1 VSPIATILA
10 VVFAVAI
17 PAVFLLIIY
26 TLDLYASR
34 TFGLVMLCFAWGGVG
49 GIGLSFLFNTHV
61 AVPLIRNQG
70 WDSALLYVAFAP
82 VAEEIFK
89 SLSLFYVSRRS
100 EFTYFVDGAIY
111 GFAAG
116 IGFSIAE
123 NILYLQYYPDQGI
136 ALSLVRSFS
145 VCLMHGAAAGLVG
158 AAVGRFRFRKRSG
171 RGLAMLAGWG
181 AAILLHAFFNSI
193 AKTYWLSDLL
203 GEGATVPMQVGVGL
217 AGVGLIALFITLGL
231 REQRQWFAETLD
243 RKMGVSGAEV
253 RAAQSY
259 SDISEVLEP
268 IAAQFPN
275 QAEQVEALLLRQAQ
289 MGIKRKVQQQLDDE
303 KLEEQIGRE
312 IEELQAEMQQLRKEI
327 GPYVMTFVRAV
338 FPEGMLD
345 VWARLEAVALQSGP
359 ADVKR
364 WTEMLQD
371 KDAASSTRS
380 IFGRLQGTDDD
391 S

>member
-1 VSPIATILA
+1 VTPLQIALA
-10 VVFAVAI
+10 SVFAVAI

-34 TFGLVMLCFAWGGVG
+34 TFRLVMVCFAWGGIG
-49 GIGLSFLFNTHV
+49 GIGLAYVFNTYV

-70 WDSALLYVAFAP
+70 WDGTLLYVVFAP
-82 VAEEIFK
+82 IAEEFFK
-89 SLSLFYVSRRS
+89 SLVLFYVARRS

-111 GFAAG
+111 GFASG

-123 NILYLQYYPDQGI
+123 NFFYIFYFPTAGI
-136 ALSLVRSFS
+136 ALPLVRSFS
-145 VCLMHGAAAGLVG
+145 VCLMHGAASGLVG
-158 AAVGRFRFRKRSG
+158 AAVGRFRFQKRSG
-171 RGLAMLAGWG
+171 RGLAMLGGWG
-181 AAILLHAFFNSI
+181 AAILLHAFFNSV

-203 GEGATVPMQVGVGL
+203 GEGAVVPVQVGIGL

-253 RAAQSY
+253 RAAQAY
-259 SDISEVLEP
+259 STIDEILEP
-268 IAAQFPN
+268 IVEQFPD
-275 QAEQVEALLLRQAQ
+275 QAEQVSALLLCQAK
-289 MGIKRKVQQQLDDE
+289 MGIKRKVQQRLDDPA
-303 KLEEQIGRE
+303 LERQIERE
-312 IEELQAEMQQLRKEI
+312 IADLQAEMEGLRKEI

-345 VWARLEAVALQSGP
+345 VWARLEAVAISAGP

-364 WTEMLQD
+364 WTSMLAA
-371 KDAASSTRS
+371 KDERAPQRN
-380 IFGRLQGTDDD
+380 IFSRLQEQ
-391 S
+391 

>member
-1 VSPIATILA
+1 VTPLQIALA
-10 VVFAVAI
+10 SVFAVAI

-34 TFGLVMLCFAWGGVG
+34 TFRLVMVCFAWGGIG
-49 GIGLSFLFNTHV
+49 GIGLAYVFNTYV

-70 WDSALLYVAFAP
+70 WDGTLLYVVFAP
-82 VAEEIFK
+82 IAEEFFK
-89 SLSLFYVSRRS
+89 SLVLFYVARRS

-111 GFAAG
+111 GFASG

-123 NILYLQYYPDQGI
+123 NFFYIFYFPTAGI
-136 ALSLVRSFS
+136 ALPLVRSFS
-145 VCLMHGAAAGLVG
+145 VCLMHGAASGLVG
-158 AAVGRFRFRKRSG
+158 AAVGRFRFQKRSG
-171 RGLAMLAGWG
+171 RGLAMLGGWG
-181 AAILLHAFFNSI
+181 AAILLHAFFNSV

-203 GEGATVPMQVGVGL
+203 GEGAVVPVQVGIGL

-253 RAAQSY
+253 RAAQAY
-259 SDISEVLEP
+259 STIDEILEP
-268 IAAQFPN
+268 IVEQFPD
-275 QAEQVEALLLRQAQ
+275 QAEQVSALLLCQAK
-289 MGIKRKVQQQLDDE
+289 MGIKRKVQQRLDDPA
-303 KLEEQIGRE
+303 LERQIEAE
-312 IEELQAEMQQLRKEI
+312 IAELQAEMEGLRKEI

-345 VWARLEAVALQSGP
+345 VWARLEAVAISAGP

-364 WTEMLQD
+364 WTSMLAA
-371 KDAASSTRS
+371 KDERAPQRN
-380 IFGRLQGTDDD
+380 IFSRLQEQ
-391 S
+391 

>member
-1 VSPIATILA
+1 VSPIATVLA

-49 GIGLSFLFNTHV
+49 GVGLSFLFNTYV
-61 AVPLIRNQG
+61 ALPFIDNRG
-70 WDSALLYVAFAP
+70 WDRVLLFVAFAP

-89 SLSLFYVSRRS
+89 SLSLFYVSRRK

-193 AKTYWLSDLL
+193 AKTNWVIDLI
-203 GEGATVPMQVGVGL
+203 GDGALVPLQVGVGL

-243 RKMGVSGAEV
+243 RRMGVTGAEV

-259 SDISEVLEP
+259 GSISEVLEP
-268 IAAQFPN
+268 IAEQFPD

-289 MGIKRKVQQQLDDE
+289 MGIKRKVQQQLDDD
-303 KLEEQIGRE
+303 KLEKQIGQE
-312 IEELQAEMQQLRKEI
+312 IEQLQEEMERLRKEI

-371 KDAASSTRS
+371 RDGVTSKRS
-380 IFGRLQGTDDD
+380 IFGKLRGE
-391 S
+391 